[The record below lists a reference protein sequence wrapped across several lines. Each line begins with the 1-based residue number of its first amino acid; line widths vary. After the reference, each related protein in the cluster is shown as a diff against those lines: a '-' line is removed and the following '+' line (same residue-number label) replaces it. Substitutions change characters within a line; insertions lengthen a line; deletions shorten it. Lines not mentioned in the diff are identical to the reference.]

1 MEVCSARS
9 ICNVAVPAESKLSP
23 AIILGGNYYSR
34 FQVFHKREYRTERK
48 TLSLMSEYLHIPPM
62 C

>member
-34 FQVFHKREYRTERK
+34 FQVFHKREYRLRERF
-48 TLSLMSEYLHIPPM
+48 
-62 C
+62 